1 MSTRKS
7 GTIGLTAVAVAVVL
21 AGCGTPQAPEEAS
34 PATVRPVAGSPIPQ
48 VQLTDQAIR
57 RLGIATQP
65 VRTATVT
72 VAGRRGPEKVIPYSA
87 VIYDND
93 GSTWSYVN
101 TAPRTFTRERIT
113 VLVIRGNVAILGRG
127 PAAGSPVVTVGAPE
141 LLGTEYNISGEE

>member
-21 AGCGTPQAPEEAS
+21 AGCGTAQAPEEAP

-57 RLGIATQP
+57 RLGIATRP

-127 PAAGSPVVTVGAPE
+127 PTAGSPVVTVGAPE

>member
-1 MSTRKS
+1 MSTKKS
-7 GTIGLTAVAVAVVL
+7 GAIGLTAIAIAVVL
-21 AGCGTPQAPEEAS
+21 AGCGTAQAPEEPS

-48 VQLTDQAIR
+48 LRLTDRAIR
-57 RLGIATQP
+57 TLGITTQP
-65 VRTATVT
+65 VRMATVRI
-72 VAGRRGPEKVIPYSA
+72 ASRRGPEKMIPYSA

-101 TAPRTFTRERIT
+101 IAPRTFTRERIA
-113 VLVIRGNVAILGRG
+113 VLVIRGNAAILGKG